1 MARILITN
9 DDGFT
14 APGIRALAPAIA
26 ELGHDVFVVAPLDDQ
41 SGVGSARVGVAN
53 RPIQTVV
60 EEAGGISYRGVAG
73 TPALAVTLAT
83 LGAFGPAP
91 DLVLSGINRG
101 HNIGVPIFHS
111 GTVAAALTAA
121 GQGVSGVAISIQ
133 GIDPVNWSTAATMA
147 GEALTW
153 IAAEPVGTALSLNV
167 PDLPIDELAGVR
179 HATLTPIT
187 RERLVATTAPTGEP
201 MITVAPLRPDPP
213 AGSDEALLRAGYVTV
228 SPLVGIRVL
237 PEDDAAIALAKRLS
251 SYR

>member
-1 MARILITN
+1 
-9 DDGFT
+9 
-14 APGIRALAPAIA
+14 
-26 ELGHDVFVVAPLDDQ
+26 
-41 SGVGSARVGVAN
+41 
-53 RPIQTVV
+53 
-60 EEAGGISYRGVAG
+60 
-73 TPALAVTLAT
+73 VTLAT

-133 GIDPVNWSTAATMA
+133 GIDPVHWSTAATMA
-147 GEALTW
+147 GEALAW

-201 MITVAPLRPDPP
+201 MIAVAPLRPDPP